1 MDSLGTITFQANDS
15 TDIFLKL
22 QVQPQF
28 GSTEPSDEDL
38 MNVEDPQF
46 HSNLNWVTGNVP
58 KMTPV
63 QIEGDTTV
71 ISAWF
76 QARTF
81 GFKFMITIYV
91 ECEFEEELIEVEA
104 DEIVEG
110 EDTKADLEPQ
120 EIYL

>member
-22 QVQPQF
+22 QVRAQF
-28 GSTEPSDEDL
+28 GSREPSDEGL
-38 MNVEDPQF
+38 INVADPQF
-46 HSNLNWVTGNVP
+46 QSDLDWVTGKVP

-63 QIEGDTTV
+63 QIEGDTA
-71 ISAWF
+71 IIHAWF

-81 GFKFMITIYV
+81 VFNFMITIYV

-104 DEIVEG
+104 DEVVEG

>member
-1 MDSLGTITFQANDS
+1 MDYIGTITFQANDS

-22 QVQPQF
+22 QVRPQF
-28 GSTEPSDEDL
+28 ESRAPSDESL

-46 HSNLNWVTGNVP
+46 HSDLDWVTGNVP

-63 QIEGDTTV
+63 QIQGDTAV
-71 ISAWF
+71 IHAWF

-81 GFKFMITIYV
+81 VLKYMITIYV

-104 DEIVEG
+104 DEVVEG
-110 EDTKADLEPQ
+110 EDTKADLEPK